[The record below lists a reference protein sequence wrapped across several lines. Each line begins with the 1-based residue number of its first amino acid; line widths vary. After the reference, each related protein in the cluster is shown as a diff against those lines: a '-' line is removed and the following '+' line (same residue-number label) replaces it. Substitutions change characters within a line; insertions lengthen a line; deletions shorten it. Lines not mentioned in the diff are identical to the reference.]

1 MDKYHDFNVE
11 DFAEDSY
18 FYAWV
23 VSPDSENE
31 RFWNE
36 WIEKYPEKYAVITE
50 ARTILLSVIEVDE
63 DEVSGQRVSQLWNQI
78 EDGIEALDKYQQYS
92 AEDFADDP
100 SFFAWVTEP
109 DEATKTFWHHWLN
122 LNPEKHSVIQEAKSL
137 IGMLQFKE
145 TDIPQSTINH
155 LWDKIDSRIENLWGE
170 IENGIEA
177 IDQYNDYTA
186 EDFAD
191 DPSFF
196 VWVTT
201 PDEVSQNQWNAYLK
215 QNPEKAPVID
225 EAKRLIQLIQVR
237 KEEDIPQSKIDDLW
251 NRIDSR
257 IDDLWSTI
265 ESGMEAIDEYNDF
278 TAEDFANDPSFFAW
292 VTTPDEASNKHW
304 NDYLSQNPEK
314 ASIVDDARRL
324 IGLVRL
330 KEEEGIPQNKI
341 DQLWDKIDQQ
351 IEHTEGNSI
360 PHQVEVDAYKG
371 FTAQD
376 FANDPSFFVW
386 ITDPD
391 EDSKQQWDDYLAQN
405 PKKKAVIEKARAL
418 ILESNSKTKVTQ
430 TRIDHLWQQI
440 DQGIQQNEDK
450 TSNTNTTTRSLSL
463 RKYYAIAASVII
475 LIGAFFVIR
484 SFNQDPTLEAT
495 ALGEQRKVT
504 LPDGSVATLNADS
517 RISYQSGDWDNNRKL
532 ELAGEAFFEVKK
544 GSKFEVETNTGTV
557 AVLGTSFNVFTRK
570 NALKVECVTGKVKLT
585 EKLGGAVQVLTPGMG
600 AKLDQGKLNKYSF
613 DKAEASKWR
622 SGEFNYDDV
631 SVLQVFEEVARQFN
645 VQFEYKIDLNNKI
658 YTYNGGFSKKEGLNA
673 ALQFICEPMGL
684 KYTLPANNSKTVVI
698 DVKDKK

>member
-63 DEVSGQRVSQLWNQI
+63 DEVSDQRVSQLWNQI

-145 TDIPQSTINH
+145 TDIPQSTINQ

-196 VWVTT
+196 
-201 PDEVSQNQWNAYLK
+201 
-215 QNPEKAPVID
+215 
-225 EAKRLIQLIQVR
+225 
-237 KEEDIPQSKIDDLW
+237 
-251 NRIDSR
+251 
-257 IDDLWSTI
+257 
-265 ESGMEAIDEYNDF
+265 
-278 TAEDFANDPSFFAW
+278 AW

-314 ASIVDDARRL
+314 ASIVDDAKRL

-330 KEEEGIPQNKI
+330 KEEEDIPQNKI

-360 PHQVEVDAYKG
+360 PHQAEVDSYDG

-386 ITDPD
+386 VTDPD

-405 PKKKAVIEKARAL
+405 PEKKAVIEEARAL
-418 ILESNSKTKVTQ
+418 ILESNAKTKVTQ

-450 TSNTNTTTRSLSL
+450 TSNKNTTTRSLSF

-475 LIGAFFVIR
+475 LIGAFFVVR

-517 RISYQSGDWDNNRKL
+517 RISYQSGNWDNNRKL

-600 AKLDQGKLNKYSF
+600 AKLDQGKLNKYSY

-658 YTYNGGFSKKEGLNA
+658 YTYNGGFSKQEGLNA